1 MANKK
6 NKVKY
11 NLKNV
16 HYALLNIDEAGNVSY
31 GTPYRFRVLCLSALT
46 QMVSQV
52 TSMQM
57 GMRIT
62 PSATTWV
69 MKVTLR
75 LQWCRSPSVWM
86 Y

>member
-31 GTPYRFRVLCLSALT
+31 GTPVPIPGAVSIGLDDLLTIGLVNDMYAENGNDDYKGYKELATQEDFDRF
-46 QMVSQV
+46 
-52 TSMQM
+52 
-57 GMRIT
+57 
-62 PSATTWV
+62 
-69 MKVTLR
+69 
-75 LQWCRSPSVWM
+75 
-86 Y
+86 

>member
-31 GTPYRFRVLCLSALT
+31 GTPVPIPGAVSIGLDANGEPSNFYADGYAYYTISIEAFRFTC
-46 QMVSQV
+46 
-52 TSMQM
+52 
-57 GMRIT
+57 
-62 PSATTWV
+62 WV
-69 MKVTLR
+69 KTN
-75 LQWCRSPSVWM
+75 
-86 Y
+86 